1 MGASINFN
9 EKKGF
14 ICDMDGVIYHG
25 NRILPGVAE
34 FIQWLHEENKEYLFL
49 TNNSGY
55 TPRELNQKLARMGLD
70 VPEEHFYTSAL
81 ATAAFL
87 REQAPGCSVFAIGE
101 AGLLNAL
108 YDAGITMNDVNPDY
122 VVVGE
127 GRSYSLDT
135 LTKATN
141 LVMQGAKLIGANS
154 DVSGPIEN
162 GIAPACRALIAPIEI
177 ATGKQAYFFGK
188 SNPLMMGTG
197 LKMLNCHSAE
207 AVMVGDRMD
216 TDVISGMESGMS
228 RCWCS
233 PVSRRASR
241 SAPTL
246 TVRASCSTAWAISPP
261 WPARRKNESAS
272 PKDGHKAGLPAVSPA

>member
-1 MGASINFN
+1 MENRNKIDFN
-9 EKKGF
+9 QKKGF

-34 FIQWLHEENKEYLFL
+34 FIQWLHDENKEYLFL

-55 TPRELNQKLARMGLD
+55 TPRELQQKLARMGLD
-70 VPEEHFYTSAL
+70 VQEEHFYTSAL

-87 REQAPGCSVFAIGE
+87 KEQSPGCSVFAIGE

-127 GRSYSLDT
+127 GRTYSLDT

-141 LVMQGAKLIGANS
+141 LVLQGAKLIGANS

-162 GIAPACRALIAPIEI
+162 GIAPACRALLAPIEM
-177 ATGKQAYFFGK
+177 ATGTQAYFCGK
-188 SNPLMMGTG
+188 PNPLMMRTG
-197 LKMLNCHSAE
+197 LRILGCHSGD

-228 RCWCS
+228 
-233 PVSRRASR
+233 
-241 SAPTL
+241 
-246 TVRASCSTAWAISPP
+246 TVLVLSGVSTAETVKTYAYRPTIVLDGVGDIVKM
-261 WPARRKNESAS
+261 A
-272 PKDGHKAGLPAVSPA
+272 KDGELA

>member
-1 MGASINFN
+1 MDNFN
-9 EKKGF
+9 QIDFNTKKGF

-25 NRILPGVAE
+25 NRILPGVVE
-34 FIQWLHEENKEYLFL
+34 FIQWLQAEGKEYLFL

-70 VPEEHFYTSAL
+70 VSEEHFYTSAL

-87 REQAPGCSVFAIGE
+87 RDQAPGCSVFAIGE

-141 LVMQGAKLIGANS
+141 LVMAGARLIGANS

-162 GIAPACRALIAPIEI
+162 GIAPACRALIAPIEM
-177 ATGKQAYFFGK
+177 ATGKQAYFCGK
-188 SNPLMMGTG
+188 PNPLMMRTG
-197 LKMLNCHSAE
+197 LRLLGCHSE
-207 AVMVGDRMD
+207 IG
-216 TDVISGMESGMS
+216 
-228 RCWCS
+228 
-233 PVSRRASR
+233 
-241 SAPTL
+241 
-246 TVRASCSTAWAISPP
+246 RASC
-261 WPARRKNESAS
+261 RER
-272 PKDGHKAGLPAVSPA
+272 V

>member
-1 MGASINFN
+1 MLNFN
-9 EKKGF
+9 DKKGF

-25 NRILPGVAE
+25 NRVLPGVKE
-34 FIQWLHEENKEYLFL
+34 FVDWLYREEKNFLFL
-49 TNNSGY
+49 TNSSERS
-55 TPRELNQKLARMGLD
+55 PLELQQKLARMGLD

-87 REQAPGCSVFAIGE
+87 KDQSPGCSVFAIGE

-141 LVMQGAKLIGANS
+141 LVWKGAKLIGANS

-162 GIAPACRALIAPIEI
+162 GIAPACRALIAPIEM
-177 ATGKQAYFFGK
+177 ATGRQAYFCGK
-188 SNPLMMGTG
+188 PNPLMMRTG
-197 LKMLNCHSAE
+197 LKMLHCHSAE

-228 RCWCS
+228 TVLVLS
-233 PVSRRASR
+233 GVSTRE
-241 SAPTL
+241 TL
-246 TVRASCSTAWAISPP
+246 KTYAYRPSIVLDGVGDIPAI
-261 WPARRKNESAS
+261 ARTEKQ
-272 PKDGHKAGLPAVSPA
+272 

>member
-1 MGASINFN
+1 MNKINFN

-25 NRILPGVAE
+25 NIVLPGVAE
-34 FIQWLHEENKEYLFL
+34 FIQWLKDEKKEYLFL
-49 TNNSGY
+49 TNNSGS
-55 TPRELNQKLARMGLD
+55 TPRELCQKLARLGLD

-87 REQAPGCSVFAIGE
+87 KEQAPGCSVYAIGE
-101 AGLLNAL
+101 AGLFNAL

-127 GRSYSLDT
+127 GKAYSLDT

-141 LVMQGAKLIGANS
+141 LVLRGAKLIGANS

-162 GIAPACRALIAPIEI
+162 GIAPACRALTAPIEM
-177 ATGKQAYFFGK
+177 ATNTQAYFCGK
-188 SNPLMMGTG
+188 PNPLMMRTG
-197 LKMLNCHSAE
+197 LRMLNCHSAE

-216 TDVISGMESGMS
+216 TDIISGLESGMS
-228 RCWCS
+228 TVLVLS
-233 PVSRRASR
+233 GVSSMETLKTFAYR
-241 SAPTL
+241 PTVVL
-246 TVRASCSTAWAISPP
+246 NGVGDIVKMA
-261 WPARRKNESAS
+261 NGE
-272 PKDGHKAGLPAVSPA
+272 L

>member
-1 MGASINFN
+1 MENRNKIDFN
-9 EKKGF
+9 QKKGF

-25 NRILPGVAE
+25 NRILLGVAE
-34 FIQWLHEENKEYLFL
+34 FIQWLHDENKEYLFL

-55 TPRELNQKLARMGLD
+55 TPRELQQKLARMGLD
-70 VPEEHFYTSAL
+70 VQEEHFYTSAL

-87 REQAPGCSVFAIGE
+87 KEQSPGCSVFAIGE

-127 GRSYSLDT
+127 GRTYSLDT

-141 LVMQGAKLIGANS
+141 LVLQGAKLIGANS

-162 GIAPACRALIAPIEI
+162 GIAPACRALIAPIEM
-177 ATGKQAYFFGK
+177 ATGTQAYFCGK
-188 SNPLMMGTG
+188 PNPLMMRTG
-197 LKMLNCHSAE
+197 LRILGCHSGD

-228 RCWCS
+228 
-233 PVSRRASR
+233 
-241 SAPTL
+241 
-246 TVRASCSTAWAISPP
+246 TVLVLSGVSTAETVKTYAYRPTIVLDGVGDIVKM
-261 WPARRKNESAS
+261 A
-272 PKDGHKAGLPAVSPA
+272 KDDTLA

>member
-1 MGASINFN
+1 MEQFSNIDFN
-9 EKKGF
+9 AIKGF

-25 NRILPGVAE
+25 NQILPGVRE
-34 FIQWLHEENKEYLFL
+34 FIQWMQDENKEYLFL

-87 REQAPGCSVFAIGE
+87 RQQAPGCSGFAIGE

-108 YDAGITMNDVNPDY
+108 YDAGVTMNDVNPDY

-127 GRSYSLDT
+127 GRAYSLDT

-141 LVMQGAKLIGANS
+141 LVMNGAKLIGANS

-162 GIAPACRALIAPIEI
+162 GIAPACGALVAPIEM
-177 ATGKQAYFFGK
+177 ATGRKAYFCGK
-188 SNPLMMGTG
+188 PNPLMMRTG
-197 LKMLNCHSAE
+197 LRLLGCHSAE
-207 AVMVGDRMD
+207 AVMIGDRMD

-228 RCWCS
+228 TVLVLS
-233 PVSRRASR
+233 GVSTRE
-241 SAPTL
+241 TL
-246 TVRASCSTAWAISPP
+246 DTYAYRPSIVLNGVGDIPGLAVQ
-261 WPARRKNESAS
+261 KN
-272 PKDGHKAGLPAVSPA
+272 G

>member
-1 MGASINFN
+1 MENRNKIDFN
-9 EKKGF
+9 QKKGF

-34 FIQWLHEENKEYLFL
+34 FIQWLHDENKEYLFL

-55 TPRELNQKLARMGLD
+55 TPRELQQKLARMGLD
-70 VPEEHFYTSAL
+70 VQEEHFYTSAL

-87 REQAPGCSVFAIGE
+87 KEQSPGCPVFAIGE

-127 GRSYSLDT
+127 GRTYSLDT

-141 LVMQGAKLIGANS
+141 LVLQGAKLIGANS

-162 GIAPACRALIAPIEI
+162 GIAPACRALIAPIEM
-177 ATGKQAYFFGK
+177 ATGTQAYFCGK
-188 SNPLMMGTG
+188 PNPLMMRTG
-197 LKMLNCHSAE
+197 LRILGCHSGD

-228 RCWCS
+228 
-233 PVSRRASR
+233 
-241 SAPTL
+241 
-246 TVRASCSTAWAISPP
+246 TVLVLSGVSTAETVKTYAYRPTIVLDGVGDIVKM
-261 WPARRKNESAS
+261 A
-272 PKDGHKAGLPAVSPA
+272 KDGELA

>member
-1 MGASINFN
+1 MINFN

-25 NRILPGVAE
+25 NKILPGVVE
-34 FIQWLHEENKEYLFL
+34 FIDWLNREKKDFLFL
-49 TNNSGY
+49 TNNSGL
-55 TPRELNQKLARMGLD
+55 TPRELQQKLARMGLD
-70 VPEEHFYTSAL
+70 VSEDHFYTSAL

-87 REQAPGCSVFAIGE
+87 KEQSPGCSVYAIGD

-127 GRSYSLDT
+127 SKSYSLDT

-141 LVMQGAKLIGANS
+141 LVFGGAKLIGANS
-154 DVSGPIEN
+154 DLSGPIEN
-162 GIAPACRALIAPIEI
+162 GIMPACRALVAPIEM
-177 ATGKQAYFFGK
+177 ATGTQAYFCGK
-188 SNPLMMGTG
+188 PNPLMMRTG
-197 LKMLNCHSAE
+197 LRLLDCHSAD

-228 RCWCS
+228 TVLVLSGISTPDTLKTFAYR
-233 PVSRRASR
+233 
-241 SAPTL
+241 PTVVL
-246 TVRASCSTAWAISPP
+246 GGVGDIVKEAEKM
-261 WPARRKNESAS
+261 KNE
-272 PKDGHKAGLPAVSPA
+272 

>member
-1 MGASINFN
+1 MCAASCKIDFN

-34 FIQWLHEENKEYLFL
+34 FIRWLHDEDKEFLFL

-55 TPRELNQKLARMGLD
+55 TPRELQQKLARMGLD
-70 VPEEHFYTSAL
+70 VSEEHFYTSAL

-87 REQAPGCSVFAIGE
+87 KEQAPGCSVFAIGE

-122 VVVGE
+122 VIVGE

-141 LVMQGAKLIGANS
+141 LVMAGAKLIGANS
-154 DVSGPIEN
+154 DV
-162 GIAPACRALIAPIEI
+162 
-177 ATGKQAYFFGK
+177 
-188 SNPLMMGTG
+188 
-197 LKMLNCHSAE
+197 
-207 AVMVGDRMD
+207 
-216 TDVISGMESGMS
+216 
-228 RCWCS
+228 
-233 PVSRRASR
+233 
-241 SAPTL
+241 
-246 TVRASCSTAWAISPP
+246 
-261 WPARRKNESAS
+261 
-272 PKDGHKAGLPAVSPA
+272 

>member
-1 MGASINFN
+1 MNITADKIDFN
-9 EKKGF
+9 TKKGF

-25 NRILPGVAE
+25 NKILPGVAE
-34 FIQWLHEENKEYLFL
+34 FIQWLHDENKEYLFL

-87 REQAPGCSVFAIGE
+87 KEQAPGCSVFAIGE

-141 LVMQGAKLIGANS
+141 LVMAGAKLIGANS

-162 GIAPACRALIAPIEI
+162 GIAPACRALIAPIEM
-177 ATGKQAYFFGK
+177 ATGKQA
-188 SNPLMMGTG
+188 
-197 LKMLNCHSAE
+197 
-207 AVMVGDRMD
+207 
-216 TDVISGMESGMS
+216 
-228 RCWCS
+228 
-233 PVSRRASR
+233 
-241 SAPTL
+241 
-246 TVRASCSTAWAISPP
+246 
-261 WPARRKNESAS
+261 
-272 PKDGHKAGLPAVSPA
+272 